1 MSKLSIDNTLNVLG
15 TDPLGL
21 YMQKMGKFSLL
32 KRKDEITLGKCI
44 EEATL
49 KLKALQASLDAQA
62 GFNTPLD
69 REALKSLVCI
79 TKRKVDQA
87 KKDMIEAN
95 LRLVISIAKK
105 HQNLGLIFEDLIQEG
120 NIGLMKAVD
129 KFEYRRGFKF
139 STYATW
145 WIRQAIIRAIADQAR
160 LIRVPVHVM
169 EVLQKLKKLQR
180 KMVQEMGFEP
190 TAEVLAKQSHHS
202 LQKVHNVLALQDPIS
217 METPMGHEDSSMV
230 LEDLIADPKSQSPVD
245 FVSQQEL
252 QKALHTMLAELPS
265 REALV
270 LSLRFGLRS
279 GTEQTLE
286 EIGHTLGITRERVRQ
301 IEEQALTKL
310 RLPPRARVLKAFL
323 EHQSLCNR
331 SRLKSEE
338 GVR

>member
-1 MSKLSIDNTLNVLG
+1 MSKLSINNSLNVLG
-15 TDPLGL
+15 VDSLGL

-32 KRKDEITLGKCI
+32 KPKDETALAKHI
-44 EEATL
+44 EETIL
-49 KLKALQASLDAQA
+49 DLKALQASLDAQT
-62 GFNTPLD
+62 GSNTPLD
-69 REALKSLVCI
+69 PEAVKSLVCVA
-79 TKRKVDQA
+79 KGKVTQA

-105 HQNLGLIFEDLIQEG
+105 HQNLGLSFEDLIQEG
-120 NIGLMKAVD
+120 NIGLMKAID

-160 LIRVPVHVM
+160 LIRVPVYVM
-169 EVLQKLKKLQR
+169 EVVQKLKKLQR

-190 TAEVLAKQSHHS
+190 TAETLAKQNHHS
-202 LQKVHNVLALQDPIS
+202 LQKVRTVLALQDPIS
-217 METPMGHEDSSMV
+217 IETPIGHEDSSMV
-230 LEDLIADPKSQSPVD
+230 LEDLIADPRSQSPVD

-252 QKALHTMLAELPS
+252 QKAVQKVLAELPS

-270 LSLRFGLRS
+270 LRLRFGLRT

-301 IEEQALTKL
+301 IEVRALTKL
-310 RLPPRARVLKAFL
+310 RDPRRARVLKAFL

-331 SRLKSEE
+331 SRLEGEE

>member
-1 MSKLSIDNTLNVLG
+1 MSKLSIDNTLNLG
-15 TDPLGL
+15 TDPRGL
-21 YMQKMGKFSLL
+21 YMQQMSKFSLL

-49 KLKALQASLDAQA
+49 KLKALQVSLDAQA
-62 GFNTPLD
+62 GSNTPLD
-69 REALKSLVCI
+69 DEAVKSLVCVA
-79 TKRKVDQA
+79 KGKVDQA
-87 KKDMIEAN
+87 KKEMIEAN

-105 HQNLGLIFEDLIQEG
+105 HQNLGLSFEDLIQEG

-169 EVLQKLKKLQR
+169 EVVQKLKKLQR
-180 KMVQEMGFEP
+180 KMVQEMGLEP
-190 TAEVLAKQSHHS
+190 TAEVLSEQSHHS
-202 LQKVHNVLALQDPIS
+202 LQKVRTVLALQDPIS

-230 LEDLIADPKSQSPVD
+230 LEDLIADPRSQSPVD
-245 FVSQQEL
+245 LVNQQEL
-252 QKALHTMLAELPS
+252 PKAVQKVLAELPS

-270 LSLRFGLRS
+270 LTLRYGLIS

-301 IEEQALTKL
+301 IEGKALTKL
-310 RLPPRARVLKAFL
+310 RDPHRASVLKAFL
-323 EHQSLCNR
+323 ENQSICNR
-331 SRLKSEE
+331 ARLKGEE
-338 GVR
+338 DFR